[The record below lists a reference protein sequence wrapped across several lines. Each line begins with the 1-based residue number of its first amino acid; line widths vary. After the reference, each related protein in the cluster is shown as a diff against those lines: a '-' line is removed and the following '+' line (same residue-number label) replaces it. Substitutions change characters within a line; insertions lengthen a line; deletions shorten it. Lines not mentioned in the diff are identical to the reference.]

1 MQHSTHFYPQRLK
14 RFLAQPGSKIS
25 GAAGTCWN
33 WLHVKVPITPSS
45 SGSPR
50 FLGINAVRWCIYIS
64 QCEPTTVQY
73 SHLFAMSLYSQVHWY
88 SWTALLLSGVD
99 AMTAGAAHDS
109 QHNQSAIRRENRG
122 TTPSASHKS
131 SQVPSSVQKY
141 ATVET
146 TSKTPPELW
155 DYRWESFI
163 NNRRKPSNCDSCS
176 WKNPPS
182 KEKRPEAVNSLD
194 HAKYLATNMNHS
206 SAVGGQTILPAESQ
220 AGFFLIN
227 RLRDFGLPATAPQ
240 ATPWKLWRQSCG
252 DLARQ
257 FHVTSGSCV
266 ATVRHIRTSL
276 CSSWNSTP
284 CTSQSRWLPPC
295 TWIDRTHSLCFGMFW
310 PTAIGCI
317 TKILSALVPVQYAT
331 GRVII

>member
-33 WLHVKVPITPSS
+33 WLHVKVPITPTF

-155 DYRWESFI
+155 DCGWESFI
-163 NNRRKPSNCDSCS
+163 NNRRKPSNCDNCS
-176 WKNPPS
+176 WKNPPA
-182 KEKRPEAVNSLD
+182 KRNDQKQSIPSIMQNIAL
-194 HAKYLATNMNHS
+194 
-206 SAVGGQTILPAESQ
+206 
-220 AGFFLIN
+220 LIWIIHRLWGARPSCRLN
-227 RLRDFGLPATAPQ
+227 RKQVSFWSIAWGTSGCLQRHPGRLHE
-240 ATPWKLWRQSCG
+240 SCG
-252 DLARQ
+252 DKAV
-257 FHVTSGSCV
+257 VTWHS
-266 ATVRHIRTSL
+266 
-276 CSSWNSTP
+276 NS
-284 CTSQSRWLPPC
+284 
-295 TWIDRTHSLCFGMFW
+295 M
-310 PTAIGCI
+310 
-317 TKILSALVPVQYAT
+317 
-331 GRVII
+331 